1 MRAISLLT
9 EYLNMHTINSLLI
22 IRISCIFDLSNK
34 LSDVY
39 YYSNQIR
46 CMIVVYRKDV
56 YLSYSIIIMYI
67 LLALIVSTAVIYFI
81 VASQEYSDLL
91 EFLQVGIQGET
102 QEKQVEMTL
111 FIGAG
116 IVYLGLFVWILKTK
130 LKSKIPYVVVAAISA
145 ILIATYAASRTIGV
159 PLVGVEYYIGKL
171 DMVSKVLQV
180 VMIGISVHL
189 IFTVRKTTI
198 KEETIR

>member
-1 MRAISLLT
+1 
-9 EYLNMHTINSLLI
+9 
-22 IRISCIFDLSNK
+22 
-34 LSDVY
+34 
-39 YYSNQIR
+39 
-46 CMIVVYRKDV
+46 MIVIGNV
-56 YLSYSIIIMYI
+56 SISSSSIIIMYI

-91 EFLQVGIQGET
+91 EFLEVGIQGET

-130 LKSKIPYVVVAAISA
+130 IRSKIPYIVVAAVSV

-159 PLVGVEYYIGKL
+159 PIVGVEYYIGKL
-171 DMVSKVLQV
+171 DMANKVLEV
-180 VMIGISVHL
+180 IMIGISVYL
-189 IFTVRKTTI
+189 IFAVRKAMI

>member
-1 MRAISLLT
+1 M
-9 EYLNMHTINSLLI
+9 YHN
-22 IRISCIFDLSNK
+22 IRI
-34 LSDVY
+34 V
-39 YYSNQIR
+39 
-46 CMIVVYRKDV
+46 
-56 YLSYSIIIMYI
+56 SISSIIMYI

-111 FIGAG
+111 FIGSG

-130 LKSKIPYVVVAAISA
+130 LTSKIPYFVVAAVSV
-145 ILIATYAASRTIGV
+145 ILIVTYAASRTIGV

-171 DMVSKVLQV
+171 DMANKVLEV
-180 VMIGISVHL
+180 IMIGMSVYL
-189 IFTVRKTTI
+189 ITAARKTMI

>member
-1 MRAISLLT
+1 MSNSSL
-9 EYLNMHTINSLLI
+9 
-22 IRISCIFDLSNK
+22 
-34 LSDVY
+34 
-39 YYSNQIR
+39 
-46 CMIVVYRKDV
+46 
-56 YLSYSIIIMYI
+56 SIIIMYI
-67 LLALIVSTAVIYFI
+67 LLALIVSTAITYFI

-130 LKSKIPYVVVAAISA
+130 LTSKIPYIVVAAISA
-145 ILIATYAASRTIGV
+145 ILIVTYAASRSIGV

-171 DMVSKVLQV
+171 DIANKVLEV
-180 VMIGISVHL
+180 IMIGMSIYL
-189 IFTVRKTTI
+189 IFAVRKTMI
-198 KEETIR
+198 IEAMREK

>member
-1 MRAISLLT
+1 
-9 EYLNMHTINSLLI
+9 
-22 IRISCIFDLSNK
+22 
-34 LSDVY
+34 
-39 YYSNQIR
+39 
-46 CMIVVYRKDV
+46 
-56 YLSYSIIIMYI
+56 MYI

-130 LKSKIPYVVVAAISA
+130 LRSKIPYIVVAAVSV
-145 ILIATYAASRTIGV
+145 ILIVTYAASRTIGV

-180 VMIGISVHL
+180 IMIGMSVYL
-189 IFTVRKTTI
+189 ITAARKTMI

>member
-1 MRAISLLT
+1 MSIS
-9 EYLNMHTINSLLI
+9 
-22 IRISCIFDLSNK
+22 
-34 LSDVY
+34 
-39 YYSNQIR
+39 
-46 CMIVVYRKDV
+46 
-56 YLSYSIIIMYI
+56 SIIIMYI
-67 LLALIVSTAVIYFI
+67 LLALIVSTAVIYFV

-91 EFLQVGIQGET
+91 EFLEVGIQGET
-102 QEKQVEMTL
+102 QEKQVEMAL

-130 LKSKIPYVVVAAISA
+130 IRSKIPYIVVAAVSV

-159 PLVGVEYYIGKL
+159 PIVGVEYYIGKL

-180 VMIGISVHL
+180 IMIGISIYL
-189 IFTVRKTTI
+189 ISVARKTMI

>member
-1 MRAISLLT
+1 MSIS
-9 EYLNMHTINSLLI
+9 S
-22 IRISCIFDLSNK
+22 S
-34 LSDVY
+34 
-39 YYSNQIR
+39 
-46 CMIVVYRKDV
+46 
-56 YLSYSIIIMYI
+56 SIIIMYI

-130 LKSKIPYVVVAAISA
+130 LRSKIPYIVVAAVSV
-145 ILIATYAASRTIGV
+145 ILITTYAASRTIGV

-180 VMIGISVHL
+180 IMIGISAYL
-189 IFTVRKTTI
+189 ISMIRKTKIMERI
-198 KEETIR
+198 K